1 MSKGKFTN
9 SESNM
14 FKPISY
20 DFASLYYPVT
30 MRSFNIYP
38 NRNILRKIKI
48 KKILGNG

>member
-20 DFASLYYPVT
+20 DFAVT